1 MLGPL
6 LFILYIDDLHH
17 SVTDSTLKIFADDV
31 TVYKV
36 VAGASDCHVLQKD
49 LDHIYCWTVAWQVR
63 LNPGKCEALNITN
76 KRAPIQFDYTIN
88 SGAIRW
94 KPFVRYLG
102 IYVNWHGL
110 TIARWLPLRPPNF

>member
-17 SVTDSTLKIFADDV
+17 SVTNSALKIFADDV
-31 TVYKV
+31 IMYKV
-36 VAGASDCHVLQKD
+36 VTDASDCEED
-49 LDHIYCWTVAWQVR
+49 LSQISEWTVAWQVR

-76 KRAPIQFDYTIN
+76 KQAPIQFDYTIN
-88 SGAIRW
+88 RGVIQW

-102 IYVNWHGL
+102 IYVNSKL
-110 TIARWLPLRPPNF
+110 TWSNHCKIIL